1 MFELLAAIDIM
12 DGQAVR
18 LRRGEADHRTDYG
31 PAAPMARRW
40 MDQGVGWLHV
50 VDLDAALGRGSNAE
64 VIAEIVHISHRG
76 YGAARVQVAG
86 GIRDDEA
93 LRHALATGCDR
104 VVLGTRAITD
114 LDWAAAAIRAHGEH
128 IVVSLDLRGSALA
141 IDGWTTEGPNAW
153 DTLGQLDVLGCP
165 RYVVTDVT
173 KDGMLHGPNIHL
185 LQEVGRATSRPLIAS
200 GGIAS
205 LEDLHRLADLPHV
218 SGAILG
224 KAIYEE
230 RFSVAEAQ
238 AALQARYDP
247 YEWGPPRP

>member
-1 MFELLAAIDIM
+1 
-12 DGQAVR
+12 
-18 LRRGEADHRTDYG
+18 
-31 PAAPMARRW
+31 
-40 MDQGVGWLHV
+40 
-50 VDLDAALGRGSNAE
+50 
-64 VIAEIVHISHRG
+64 
-76 YGAARVQVAG
+76 VQVAG
-86 GIRDDEA
+86 GIRDDQA
-93 LRHALATGCDR
+93 LQRALATGCDR
-104 VVLGTRAITD
+104 VVLGTGAITD
-114 LDWAAAAIRAHGEH
+114 LDWAAAAIRAHGDQ
-128 IVVSLDLRGSALA
+128 IVVSLDIRGAVLA

-185 LQEVGRATSRPLIAS
+185 LQEVGKATSRPLIAS

-224 KAIYEE
+224 KAIYED
-230 RFSVAEAQ
+230 RFSIAEAQ

>member
-1 MFELLAAIDIM
+1 MLELLAAIDIM

-31 PAAPMARRW
+31 DAVTMARRW
-40 MDQGVGWLHV
+40 IDQGAGWLHV
-50 VDLDAALGRGSNAE
+50 VDLDAALGRGGNAA
-64 VIAEIVHISHRG
+64 VTKAIVHAARG
-76 YGAARVQVAG
+76 SARVQVAG

-93 LRHALATGCDR
+93 LNHALATGCDR
-104 VVLGTRAITD
+104 VVLGTGAITD
-114 LDWAAAAIRAHGEH
+114 LDWAAAAIAAHGDR
-128 IVVSLDLRGSALA
+128 IAVSLDMRGSKLA
-141 IDGWTTEGPNAW
+141 IDGWTTEGPDAW
-153 DTLGQLDVLGCP
+153 ETLGQLDALGCA
-165 RYVVTDVT
+165 RYVVTDVA
-173 KDGMLHGPNIHL
+173 KDGTLHGPNIHL
-185 LQEVGRATSRPLIAS
+185 LQEVGRATTRPLIAS

-224 KAIYEE
+224 KAIYED
-230 RFSVAEAQ
+230 RFSVAEAY

>member
-1 MFELLAAIDIM
+1 MFELLAAIDVM

-31 PAAPMARRW
+31 AALPVAHRW
-40 MDQGVGWLHV
+40 INQGVRWLHV
-50 VDLDAALGRGSNAE
+50 VDLDAALGLGSNE
-64 VIAEIVHISHRG
+64 SVIAEIAH
-76 YGAARVQVAG
+76 AARGKAQVQVAG

-93 LRHALATGCDR
+93 LKRAFATGCDR
-104 VVLGTRAITD
+104 AVLGTGAITN
-114 LDWAAAAIRAHGEH
+114 LAWAASAIKTHGDR
-128 IVVSLDLRGSALA
+128 IVVSLDLRGSTLA
-141 IDGWTTEGPNAW
+141 IDGWTVDGPNAW
-153 DTLGQLDVLGCP
+153 DTLGQLDVLGCH
-165 RYVVTDVT
+165 RYVVTDVH

-185 LQEVGRATSRPLIAS
+185 LEEVGRATSRPLIAS

-224 KAIYEE
+224 KAIYED
-230 RFSVAEAQ
+230 RFSIAEAQ
-238 AALQARYDP
+238 AAIEARYDP